1 MNNQEKQY
9 FFVDLEHLGETQLF
23 PFHIHIYNPANGK
36 YNPYLFANSPLTTAK
51 KELLSE
57 IVSRGGKVAIP
68 MKQKRTFLVEQEVK
82 EEDIPDLAPQK
93 VHSLEQRRQDLLT
106 KKNESK
112 KEQEN
117 GVDRDN
123 SFENKSEEKFHFKE
137 QLANAAA
144 NNDFSGLINFVR
156 EEVVTFSPR
165 ISMMTTMSTLIA
177 EAVLYEDN
185 FTNRTVALSFL
196 LAKGCGITDPESLGD
211 LVCAA
216 YFFHLGYTQLPHSCM
231 NRAQIEY
238 SDSTKKEW
246 KKHPGLSLHLLRKA
260 QIDLSPRT
268 RIIIEQH
275 HERYDGQGFPQ
286 MKKGSHIEPLALV
299 LGAASHILEY
309 TSGKVAGTPT
319 TLPSFI
325 LNLKNKTYLP
335 GMEVE
340 FGGLIEESLAHLV
353 DTMNSTDQNKKVA

>member
-1 MNNQEKQY
+1 MINDKQY
-9 FFVDLEHLGETQLF
+9 FFVDIAHLGDTQLF

-36 YNPYLFANSPLTTAK
+36 YNPYLFANSPLTSAK
-51 KELLSE
+51 KELLAE
-57 IVSRGGKVAIP
+57 IVSRGGKIAIP

-93 VHSLEQRRQDLLT
+93 IHSLDQRRQELI
-106 KKNESK
+106 ESK
-112 KEQEN
+112 KKTEN
-117 GVDRDN
+117 SPTIISEELKN
-123 SFENKSEEKFHFKE
+123 EEKFHFKE
-137 QLANAAA
+137 QLASAAA
-144 NNDFSGLINFVR
+144 SNDFSSLINFVR

-165 ISMMTTMSTLIA
+165 ISMMTTMSSLIA
-177 EAVLYEDN
+177 EAVLFEDN

-260 QIDLSPRT
+260 QIDLSQRT
-268 RIIIEQH
+268 KNIIEQH

-286 MKKGSHIEPLALV
+286 MKKGTHIEPLALV

-309 TSGKVAGTPT
+309 TSGKVSGTPT

-353 DTMNSTDQNKKVA
+353 DTMNSSDQNRKVA

>member
-1 MNNQEKQY
+1 MNNDKQY

-23 PFHIHIYNPANGK
+23 PFHIHIFNPANGN
-36 YNPYLFANSPLTTAK
+36 YNPYLFANSPLTSAK
-51 KELLSE
+51 KELLIE
-57 IVSRGGKVAIP
+57 IVSRGGKIAIP

-82 EEDIPDLAPQK
+82 EEDIADLAPQK
-93 VHSLEQRRQDLLT
+93 IHSLEQRRQDLLE
-106 KKNESK
+106 KKSESK
-112 KEQEN
+112 IKSSTDSIEN
-117 GVDRDN
+117 
-123 SFENKSEEKFHFKE
+123 SENEEKFHFKE
-137 QLANAAA
+137 QLATAAA
-144 NNDFSGLINFVR
+144 SNDFSGLINFVR
-156 EEVVTFSPR
+156 EEVATFSPR
-165 ISMMTTMSTLIA
+165 ISMMTTMSSLIA
-177 EAVLYEDN
+177 EAVLFEDN

-216 YFFHLGYTQLPHSCM
+216 YFFHLGYSQLPHSCM

-268 RIIIEQH
+268 RTIIEQH

-286 MKKGSHIEPLALV
+286 MKKGAHIEPLALV

-309 TSGKVAGTPT
+309 TSGKVSGTPT